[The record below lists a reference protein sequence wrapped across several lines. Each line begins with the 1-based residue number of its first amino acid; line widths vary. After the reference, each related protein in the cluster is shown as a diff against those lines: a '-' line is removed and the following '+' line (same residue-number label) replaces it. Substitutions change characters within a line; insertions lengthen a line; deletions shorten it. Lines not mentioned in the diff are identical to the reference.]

1 MSVLENLKPE
11 NVFYFFEEI
20 CAIPHGS
27 KNTKLIS
34 DYVVSIAKRKGLKY
48 YQDSSNNVIVY
59 KDANLSSSTEPV
71 ILQGHLDMVN
81 EKDEDSDF
89 DFSCEGLRLYVE
101 DGYIKAE
108 GTTLGGDDG
117 IAVAYMLALL
127 DSDTIVHPPLE
138 CVFTVDEEIGMLG
151 AKALDMSQL
160 SGSKLLN
167 IDSEEEGHMLVS
179 CAGGATATL
188 HFPILRRGAQGE
200 KYRIVISGLVG
211 GHSGIEIHKGRA
223 NADILLGK
231 LLQKIFYAD
240 DSMRVITVRG
250 GLKDNAIPVKAE
262 AYIVSK
268 KDEELKNAVS
278 EFLAEQKEI
287 YKLTDSELNISVD
300 KVDVTSDVYP
310 LDEANNLSFIMAYSS
325 LPNGVIKMSSNID
338 GLVQTSLNL
347 GIMDSFTDEITLSF
361 SVRSSVNSEKDELLD
376 ELEAI
381 VKSAGGSITVEGEY
395 PAWEYKEESKL
406 REIMTS
412 KYKELFGNEMIVE
425 AVHAGVECGLFVD
438 AIDGLDAVSFGPNI
452 LDIHTPKERLEIAS
466 VERTWEY
473 IKEVLSSL

>member
-27 KNTKLIS
+27 RNTKLIS

-250 GLKDNAIPVKAE
+250 GLKDNAIPVKSE

-268 KDEELKNAVS
+268 KEEELKNAV
-278 EFLAEQKEI
+278 
-287 YKLTDSELNISVD
+287 
-300 KVDVTSDVYP
+300 
-310 LDEANNLSFIMAYSS
+310 
-325 LPNGVIKMSSNID
+325 
-338 GLVQTSLNL
+338 
-347 GIMDSFTDEITLSF
+347 
-361 SVRSSVNSEKDELLD
+361 
-376 ELEAI
+376 
-381 VKSAGGSITVEGEY
+381 
-395 PAWEYKEESKL
+395 
-406 REIMTS
+406 
-412 KYKELFGNEMIVE
+412 
-425 AVHAGVECGLFVD
+425 
-438 AIDGLDAVSFGPNI
+438 
-452 LDIHTPKERLEIAS
+452 
-466 VERTWEY
+466 
-473 IKEVLSSL
+473 